1 MLNAHQKWEFIKH
14 KIRHFSIRF
23 SKRQAQQR
31 RIKRKELFDK
41 IKTLEQT
48 IDIEIDPNKIEL
60 LRNEVNIAKKELEHL
75 EKIEAYGH
83 YVRSK
88 AFFLEND
95 QKNSA
100 IFFSLEKKNYE
111 NKNIKRLTDKTGKQI
126 TKPNDILQAT
136 VDFYQTLYD
145 KDKQVSEEFYDD
157 FFKPCETPK
166 LDDNVRDHINRP
178 FTEYELKKI
187 GSDDE
192 V

>member
-1 MLNAHQKWEFIKH
+1 M
-14 KIRHFSIRF
+14 
-23 SKRQAQQR
+23 
-31 RIKRKELFDK
+31 RKK
-41 IKTLEQT
+41 SS
-48 IDIEIDPNKIEL
+48 
-60 LRNEVNIAKKELEHL
+60 NIWK
-75 EKIEAYGH
+75 KIEAYGH

-157 FFKPCETPK
+157 FFKPSETPNI
-166 LDDNVRDHINRP
+166 DDNVRPHKSTI
-178 FTEYELKKI
+178 Y
-187 GSDDE
+187 
-192 V
+192 